1 MQISSVATAPRASD
15 AALRAMFSARK
26 RVFVDLLG
34 WDVPVLA
41 DAYELDQFDTPEATY
56 LVLTDEEQR
65 HRASTR
71 LLWTDGPHILGDLF
85 PMLCKGPVPQR
96 PDYREITRF
105 CIEPTLPR
113 CERRRAR
120 NELISALV
128 DNALVTGV
136 SGYTAVA
143 SPGWYRQIMTF
154 GWDCRALGDQRLV
167 GHETLVALQIEIGP
181 DTPAALARTGIY
193 TPGNYEIGG
202 TRRELVS

>member
-1 MQISSVATAPRASD
+1 MQISSVATQPHASD
-15 AALRAMFSARK
+15 AVLRAMFSARK
-26 RVFVDLLG
+26 RVFVDLLK

-56 LVLTDEEQR
+56 LVLADQESG

-71 LLWTDGPHILGDLF
+71 LLRTDGPHILGDLF
-85 PMLCKGPVPQR
+85 PMLCREPIPER

-113 CERRRAR
+113 GERRRAR

-128 DNALVTGV
+128 DNALETGI
-136 SGYTAVA
+136 SAYTAVA
-143 SPGWYRQIMTF
+143 TPGWYRQIVTF
-154 GWDCRALGDQRLV
+154 GWECRALGDERFV

-181 DTPAALARTGIY
+181 DTPAALARNGIY
-193 TPGNYEIGG
+193 TRGSYQIGG

>member
-1 MQISSVATAPRASD
+1 MQISSVATQPRASD

-26 RVFVDLLG
+26 RVFVDLLK

-56 LVLTDEEQR
+56 LVLSDEQSE

-71 LLWTDGPHILGDLF
+71 LLRTDGPHILGDLF
-85 PMLCKGPVPQR
+85 PMLCREPVPAR

-113 CERRRAR
+113 GERRRAR

-128 DNALVTGV
+128 DNALETGL

-143 SPGWYRQIMTF
+143 SPGWYRQIVTF
-154 GWDCRALGDQRLV
+154 GWECRALGDERLV

-181 DTPAALARTGIY
+181 DTPAVLARNGIY
-193 TPGNYEIGG
+193 TRGSYQIGG